1 LEEPTTEEEVVSRSE
16 LPLSLSS
23 LRHKLGQKAKQ
34 EPKFRFYALYDKVY
48 RRDVMETA
56 WQRVRRN
63 KCQRRLKFA
72 HWWRVKDAHPG
83 EVTSLR
89 TSVAPFG
96 FGRVF

>member
-1 LEEPTTEEEVVSRSE
+1 LDDPEQDRECD
-16 LPLSLSS
+16 L
-23 LRHKLGQKAKQ
+23 LGY
-34 EPKFRFYALYDKVY
+34 EF
-48 RRDVMETA
+48 T
-56 WQRVRRN
+56 N
-63 KCQRRLKFA
+63 CQRRLKFA